1 MRRSYLRYLPIRAP
15 VQTGPQ
21 ITGSRS
27 RSGRRLTATV
37 SGQRL
42 FIQYVKILLISVQI
56 IAKSLLLV
64 YNVMVKDS
72 QR

>member
-21 ITGSRS
+21 ITGLSS
-27 RSGRRLTATV
+27 RSGGRLTATM

-42 FIQYVKILLISVQI
+42 FIQYVKILLISVQT

>member
-1 MRRSYLRYLPIRAP
+1 MRRSYLRYLPIRAQ

-21 ITGSRS
+21 IARSRS
-27 RSGRRLTATV
+27 RSGGRLTATM

-42 FIQYVKILLISVQI
+42 FIQYVKILLISVQT